1 MSETPRTDAVIM
13 KCYKDDGDFEY
24 VESDFTRQLERELT
38 AAQAEIAELK
48 RRNEELRLI
57 GFMSPSNICR
67 TYHAQ
72 NCHVC
77 DDLSCCDNQSKAKME
92 IDELKTKLAES
103 EKGKVNLGKL
113 ANATRRRLSVL
124 NCHPYTINEI
134 DSLICNWM
142 EGGGE

>member
-24 VESDFTRQLERELT
+24 VESDFTRQLERELA
-38 AAQAEIAELK
+38 AAQAENATL
-48 RRNEELRLI
+48 
-57 GFMSPSNICR
+57 
-67 TYHAQ
+67 
-72 NCHVC
+72 
-77 DDLSCCDNQSKAKME
+77 KAKLAE
-92 IDELKTKLAES
+92 SEHSRNHTQRVLEQCEKDLRFRLAES